1 MNELETFRQS
11 KQNLLDIVDETTDV
25 FRQMEDTAVETTL
38 SELADKLQRDTFK
51 VLVIGEFKRGKST
64 FINALLHQ
72 EILPAYSVPCTAII
86 NEIKLGDDKHAVI
99 HFRKSIGKLPEGL
112 APDIKD
118 YIASRAGGEIPP
130 LTIPLDRLEEYVT
143 ITDVE
148 KEQIESVSEAPFER
162 AEVFLPVDLC
172 RDGVEIIDSPGL
184 NEHGTRSAI
193 ANRYAERADAI
204 IFVLLCQPL
213 ASETEIE
220 SIDMLRRIGHRDI
233 FFICNCFDL
242 LREKDRPK
250 VIQMAKT
257 RLLPRT
263 DMGERGLHFVSSYDA
278 LEARTTAVDDAKR
291 EELERSS
298 NFPPMEAALRDFLVN
313 DRGRVKLLV
322 PSETVAQKLAKL
334 PEMVAARKAA
344 LRKNSEELR
353 EKYQKLCESVNDLEQ
368 REHTNTDNLSGKIS
382 KIEQL
387 IARES
392 DAFVIDV
399 AAKIPGWVSECNPD
413 SDIGLLY
420 SSKEEIENV
429 TRELVAYA
437 NKKVKEAQ
445 EKWQSEV
452 LMPRLKGSVS
462 DYFKLVGEYR
472 QDFRKRLTQVEREFA
487 NAPEEQRG
495 MIVGEV
501 VVRSEMDEQ
510 ILNDLMISCGV
521 AGVAIGLG
529 MWLVG
534 AVLSP
539 WLIIPAVVGLLI
551 GGGARI
557 EARLNQIKESVGHEM
572 ANAIQVQ
579 NIENRQTAKLPLIDN
594 LKKEID
600 SLRIEI
606 KREIDSVKKN
616 AELMLGECGQD
627 EKVTRER
634 EQFYDS
640 MLSRASGLSDR
651 NKRFQES
658 LSRRDVATA

>member
-11 KQNLLDIVDETTDV
+11 KQNLLDIVAETTDV

-38 SELADKLQRDTFK
+38 SELADKLRRDTFK

-64 FINALLHQ
+64 FINALLRQ

-86 NEIKLGDDKHAVI
+86 NEIKLGNEKHAVI
-99 HFRKSIGKLPEGL
+99 HFRKSVGKLPEGL
-112 APDIKD
+112 APDIKA
-118 YIASRAGGEIPP
+118 YIASHAGGEIPP

-148 KEQIESVSEAPFER
+148 KEQVESVSEAPFER

-193 ANRYAERADAI
+193 ANRYAEQADAI

-220 SIDMLRRIGHRDI
+220 SIDMLRRIGHKDI
-233 FFICNCFDL
+233 FFVCNCFDL

-263 DMGERGLHFVSSYDA
+263 DMGERGLYFVSSYDA

-322 PSETVAQKLAKL
+322 PSETVAQKLARL

-344 LRKNSEELR
+344 LRKNAEELR
-353 EKYQKLCESVNDLEQ
+353 AKYRKLCDSVSDLEQ
-368 REHTNTDNLSGKIS
+368 REQTNTDNLSGKIS

-392 DAFVIDV
+392 DAFITVV
-399 AAKIPGWVSECNPD
+399 AKDIPGWVNECTPNAGL
-413 SDIGLLY
+413 GLLY
-420 SSKEEIENV
+420 STRDDIENV

-437 NKKVKEAQ
+437 NGKVKEAQ
-445 EKWQSEV
+445 KTWQDEV
-452 LMPRLKGSVS
+452 LMPKLKESVA
-462 DYFKLVGEYR
+462 DYLKLVGEYR
-472 QDFRKRLTQVEREFA
+472 RDFRKRLTQVEGEFSGGD
-487 NAPEEQRG
+487 EGQRG
-495 MIVGEV
+495 EIVGEV
-501 VVRSEMDEQ
+501 TVEKGSDEQ
-510 ILNDLMISCGV
+510 ILNDLMMSAGV
-521 AGVAIGLG
+521 AGVAVGLG
-529 MWLVG
+529 MALLG
-534 AVLSP
+534 AFSP
-539 WLIIPAVVGLLI
+539 WLLIPALVSLI
-551 GGGARI
+551 VGGGFNMER
-557 EARLNQIKESVGHEM
+557 RLNQIKQNVGLEL
-572 ANAIQVQ
+572 AKLIQVKS
-579 NIENRQTAKLPLIDN
+579 IEKRQTTKFPLISN
-594 LKKEID
+594 LNKEID
-600 SLRIEI
+600 DLRTEIE
-606 KREIDSVKKN
+606 REIASVRKN
-616 AELMLGECGQD
+616 AEQMLKECNQD
-627 EKVTRER
+627 EEVAKER
-634 EQFYDS
+634 EKFYDGI
-640 MLSRASGLSDR
+640 LSRASELEVR

-658 LSRRDVATA
+658 LSRREVATA